1 MKRKIP
7 HSNETVKVNTP
18 FLAEFKLNN
27 IVPYIFLLS
36 YVTPTTAKNAGKRG
50 SRHLMMM
57 Q

>member
-27 IVPYIFLLS
+27 IVPYIFC
-36 YVTPTTAKNAGKRG
+36 
-50 SRHLMMM
+50 
-57 Q
+57 